1 MINPNNN
8 FHKEKKMQSIY
19 VGNLSWGM
27 TSEKLQEVFE
37 KVGAVS
43 SSRVI
48 TDRETGRSKGFGFV
62 EMSKEDADKAVT
74 ELNGQEVEG
83 RTLKV
88 NLAEDKK
95 KSAGGS
101 RPYNANSNSSSY
113 ERREYTPRKEYTPSY
128 GEGDFETSKPRSKK
142 NWGGGDRY

>member
-8 FHKEKKMQSIY
+8 FHKEKQMQSIY

-37 KVGAVS
+37 KVGAVT

-62 EMSKEDADKAVT
+62 EMSEEDANKAVT

-83 RTLKV
+83 RTIKV

-101 RPYNANSNSSSY
+101 RPYTPNNNSNY
-113 ERREYTPRKEYTPSY
+113 APRKEYTPSY
-128 GEGDFETSKPRSKK
+128 GEQDFETSKPRSKK